1 MRYKIVLLASLL
13 CLGTTTS
20 WAGPYTDDLSRCL
33 VEKTSEDDKV
43 ALVQWVVMALTQHPA
58 VSSLAKTTAAD
69 VEKSN
74 AAAGA
79 VFTRLLAEDC
89 ADKYK
94 NAVRY
99 DGPGAIEAA
108 FGVLGQ
114 VATRDL
120 FMHAEVQAVM
130 AGLAKHMDEDKLRAL
145 DAKQ

>member
-1 MRYKIVLLASLL
+1 MKSKAVLLASVL
-13 CLGTTTS
+13 CFVSTPS
-20 WAGPYTDDLSRCL
+20 WAGLYTDDLSRCL
-33 VEKTSEDDKV
+33 VEKTSEKDKV

-58 VSSLAKTTAAD
+58 VSSLARTTAAD

-89 ADKYK
+89 ADKHK

-120 FMHAEVQAVM
+120 FMHADVQAVM
-130 AGLAKHMDEDKLRAL
+130 AGLSKHMDEDKLRAL
-145 DAKQ
+145 EAK

>member
-1 MRYKIVLLASLL
+1 MKSKAVLLASVL
-13 CLGTTTS
+13 CFVSTPS
-20 WAGPYTDDLSRCL
+20 WAGLYTDDLSRCL
-33 VEKTSEDDKV
+33 VEKTSEKDKV

-58 VSSLAKTTAAD
+58 VSSLARTTAAD

-120 FMHAEVQAVM
+120 FMHADVQAVL
-130 AGLAKHMDEDKLRAL
+130 AGLSKHMDEDKLRAL
-145 DAKQ
+145 EAK